1 MTRSAWFAAAA
12 FAFVVVT
19 ILGACSDGDTLIPG
33 EPSDSGD
40 ESTTCA
46 NVGCSAPPPCGE
58 ACTAPCGCCPNLACV
73 EDASADGAIDASDLD
88 ARSDAGDPDADTL
101 DGSTDGA

>member
-1 MTRSAWFAAAA
+1 MLRSAWVVWSASVF
-12 FAFVVVT
+12 FVVT

-33 EPSDSGD
+33 EPSDPGN
-40 ESTTCA
+40 ESKTCA

-73 EDASADGAIDASDLD
+73 EDASVDGAIDARDLD
-88 ARSDAGDPDADTL
+88 AGSDAGDPDADTL